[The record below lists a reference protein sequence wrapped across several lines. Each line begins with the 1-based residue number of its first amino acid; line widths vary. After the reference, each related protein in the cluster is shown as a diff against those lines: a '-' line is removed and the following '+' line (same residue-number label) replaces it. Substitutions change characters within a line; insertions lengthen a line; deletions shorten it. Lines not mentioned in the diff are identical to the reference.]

1 MTDPT
6 IRPTFSPTRPRNR
19 FPHST
24 KKRADPP
31 GTGTTT
37 AKHTLIPVEPKP
49 DEKEKPK

>member
-19 FPHST
+19 FPHSM